1 MLATQKKAAT
11 QSKRHK
17 PPAPPEPLQPTG
29 VTLTPTEVATLD
41 RLAKEQSDFI
51 GRTISRS
58 TVLRALVRLAEVK
71 IRPLELRNAIEE
83 ELQQGRKWG
92 QDSTKPP
99 A

>member
-1 MLATQKKAAT
+1 VKSTTRPTRKKSTA
-11 QSKRHK
+11 
-17 PPAPPEPLQPTG
+17 PAPPTPLNSVG
-29 VTLTPTEVATLD
+29 VSLSHAEVATLD
-41 RLAKEQSDFI
+41 RLAQEQSDFI
-51 GRTISRS
+51 GRAISRS
-58 TVLRALVRLAEVK
+58 TVLRALVRLAEDK